1 LGERAKHKTI
11 EIWWQDEA
19 RIGQKNG
26 RTRIWARKGTRPRL
40 PADQRYKN
48 AYLFGAICPKRG
60 IGAGLML
67 PVVNTQAMQ
76 LHLDQI
82 SRHIA
87 RKAHGVVL
95 MDRAGWH
102 TSSDLKVPRNL
113 TIILLPSRSP
123 ELNPVENVWQYP
135 RANWLSNRVFETYD
149 DILDAGC
156 EAWNNL
162 TDHPEKI
169 TTIGLR
175 GWAHAGQ

>member
-1 LGERAKHKTI
+1 
-11 EIWWQDEA
+11 
-19 RIGQKNG
+19 
-26 RTRIWARKGTRPRL
+26 
-40 PADQRYKN
+40 
-48 AYLFGAICPKRG
+48 
-60 IGAGLML
+60 ML